1 MKNRT
6 DNLMKIRRLVIV
18 AMFTA
23 LAYVVM
29 LMIHFP
35 VQFLTLDLKDAVI
48 TLCGLAFGPLS
59 ALFIAIVV
67 PLLELV
73 TVSSTGLYGL
83 IMNIIG
89 SVSFSLTVSL
99 IYKRKKNFFS
109 AILGLISG
117 VLAMTAAMMVANL
130 IITPLYNHIPVSAV
144 RDMIPTLLL
153 PFNLVKAVLN
163 AALVLLLYKPVS
175 TLLQKTGFLPKSE
188 HKFRLDWRTV
198 TVMIIALV
206 LIVTSFIVIFQ
217 VLGGKFTWGVSN

>member
-1 MKNRT
+1 
-6 DNLMKIRRLVIV
+6 MKIRRLVIV

-59 ALFIAIVV
+59 ALFIAIAV

-73 TVSSTGLYGL
+73 TGISSTGLYGL

-130 IITPLYNHIPVSAV
+130 IITPLYNNIPVSAV

-163 AALVLLLYKPVS
+163 AALVMLLYKPVS

-217 VLGGKFTWGVSN
+217 VLGGKFTWGVPN